1 MTKFHIKLPMTNFE
15 EIEKHCEE
23 NSAFTR
29 NVIDGFLINYAA
41 KNERLEPEMAA
52 HLKRFKGVVDEIP
65 EQYIN
70 FFLSEYIAHRIFRK
84 GGFISKYLNLPRIK
98 SLPKQE
104 LQQLEF
110 QSRNPWRF
118 SFANILNNP
127 SNAFFEME
135 DILSGEQYL
144 LYSPGM
150 QATEHAQQQRLWFN
164 LIAFNGKCWQTFGM
178 IVPFRS
184 FTADDI
190 FFFATELNPQT
201 ESEETIM
208 NDIESNPF
216 PFFMLVTGSGIPVV
230 VSRDHE
236 MVICQSTYILDALP
250 SEKLATEFSIAWN
263 KNVYQL
269 KLKMKSDMPHFAI
282 AYYDE
287 KKNELIRTAMT
298 NDGFESLTKALSKAG
313 LNLSNDADIVV
324 SPGMQITAE
333 KILNKKIALNS
344 YEKLFDSVVNEE
356 QSDEL
361 KRINHFIELALPFY
375 NEQKEMNIQEL
386 AEQAGISM
394 ESAISIWEQVR
405 KNTDQPKKRHNP

>member
-1 MTKFHIKLPMTNFE
+1 MTNFE

-41 KNERLEPEMAA
+41 ENERLEPEMAA
-52 HLKRFKGVVDEIP
+52 RRKRFKGVVDEIP

-70 FFLSEYIAHRIFRK
+70 FFMSEFIAHRIFRK

-98 SLPKQE
+98 SLPEQQ
-104 LQQLEF
+104 LQHLEF

-118 SFANILNNP
+118 SFAIILDKP
-127 SNAFFEME
+127 ANAFFEME
-135 DILSGEQYL
+135 DILNGEQYL

-164 LIAFNGKCWQTFGM
+164 LIAFNGKCWQTYGM

-184 FTADDI
+184 FTTDDI

-201 ESEETIM
+201 ESEKTIL

-216 PFFMLVTGSGIPVV
+216 PYFMLLSGSGIPVV
-230 VSRDHE
+230 VSRGHE
-236 MVICQSTYILDALP
+236 MVICQSTDKLDALP
-250 SEKLATEFSIAWN
+250 TEKLANGFSIAWN

-269 KLKMKSDMPHFAI
+269 KLKEKSDMPHFAI

-287 KKNELIRTAMT
+287 KRKELMRTAMT
-298 NDGFESLTKALSKAG
+298 KDGFESLTKALSNAG
-313 LNLSNDADIVV
+313 LDLSSEADIMV

-333 KILNKKIALNS
+333 KILNKKIALNP

-361 KRINHFIELALPFY
+361 KRINHFLGLALPLY
-375 NEQKEMNIQEL
+375 NEKKEINMQEL
-386 AEQAGISM
+386 AEKAGISV

-405 KNTDQPKKRHNP
+405 KNTDQLKKKHNP